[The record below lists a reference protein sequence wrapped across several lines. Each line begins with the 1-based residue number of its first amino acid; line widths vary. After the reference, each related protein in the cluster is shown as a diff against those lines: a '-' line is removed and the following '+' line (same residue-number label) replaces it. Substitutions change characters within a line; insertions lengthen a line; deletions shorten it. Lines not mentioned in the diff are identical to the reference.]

1 MKRILMSVGALL
13 ALILITG
20 CPGSVEKL
28 AAPEITG
35 VVADSV
41 SVTITWQVDTTIEN
55 NTAFSGYN
63 IYATTDSLSLMALE
77 GDSLNKDN
85 TTIITANTYT
95 VNNLSQDSVY
105 YIQVRTVNT
114 DDKVGEYN
122 STKPLIK
129 ASPRPE
135 FTATI
140 NFEWNTPGVDLNCA
154 IRLSDAT
161 IMADS
166 AMAHAGADLFVDC
179 FPLTKDTV
187 AFDSPSHSTE
197 WGSGCRI
204 TKLINLGQY
213 DLDSV
218 YEVTTQPTDTTYV
231 PVNVG
236 DLIVVK
242 TASNNYAK
250 IHVDA
255 IDTTNN
261 QVTITYAYQNNPDFP
276 FFSRPK

>member
-1 MKRILMSVGALL
+1 MKRLLMSCFALMMML
-13 ALILITG
+13 LITG

-35 VVADSV
+35 VVADSN
-41 SVTITWQVDTTIEN
+41 SVAITWTVDTTVEN
-55 NTAFSGYN
+55 NSAFAGYN
-63 IYATTDSLSLMALE
+63 VYVTTDSVLLLDLT

-85 TTIITANTYT
+85 LTIITTNTYT
-95 VNNLSQDSVY
+95 VNNLSMDSIY

-114 DDKVGEYN
+114 DDKIGEYN
-122 STKPLIK
+122 TTKPFIK

-135 FTATI
+135 FTATV

-166 AMAHAGADLFVDC
+166 AMANGDADLFVDC
-179 FPLTKDTV
+179 FPITKDTV

-197 WGSGCRI
+197 WGSGARA
-204 TKLINLGQY
+204 TKILNLGQY
-213 DLDSV
+213 ALDSI
-218 YEVTTQPTDTTYV
+218 YEITTEPTDTTYT
-231 PVNVG
+231 PVDVG
-236 DLIVVK
+236 DLLIVK
-242 TASNNYAK
+242 TATNNFAK

-255 IDTTNN
+255 IDKVNN
-261 QVTITYAYQNNPDFP
+261 QVTITYAYQDNPDFP